1 MTARINATRTRIL
14 RTVAAI
20 IAVSV
25 SVLSM
30 LVLPGMAFADDL
42 IDGKSY
48 YDSLMSDSMGNSSD
62 SKLGWDENLISNVNT
77 YESEAGD
84 VPSFIRDK
92 LNPALQVTATTA
104 FGTIIVIFVIKMAGR
119 AAFNIFMP
127 KETVPNFFLNS
138 YERKEIAHY
147 MVDSNNKVEDVE
159 DDHTKT
165 PHENTFRG
173 FFRDFIVYFGIAFCA
188 WLIITLILN
197 GITYGFQ
204 LLASSGTGGSYTSF
218 SQMNITN

>member
-1 MTARINATRTRIL
+1 MMARKNENHMIVPR
-14 RTVAAI
+14 VVFAI
-20 IAVSV
+20 FAVIM
-25 SVLSM
+25 SM
-30 LVLPGMAFADDL
+30 LAMLAVPQAAHADDL
-42 IDGKSY
+42 IDSKSY

-62 SKLGWDENLISNVNT
+62 SKLGWNEDIISNVNT
-77 YESEAGD
+77 YKDEASD
-84 VPSFIRDK
+84 VPTFIRDK
-92 LNPALQVTATTA
+92 LNPVFQTTATA
-104 FGTIIVIFVIKMAGR
+104 VFGTIIVIFVIKMAGR

-147 MVDSNNKVEDVE
+147 MVDSSNKVEDIE
-159 DDHTKT
+159 DDHHKT

-173 FFRDFIVYFGIAFCA
+173 FFRDFIIYFGIAFGA